1 MRPLNPAAAMG
12 TLMLLAAI
20 PVTGCDRGPAAA
32 GAAAGGT
39 AVLSP
44 ADEIRART
52 CCDCCNGIWSSD
64 EDCALASA
72 QLPAYRLCAG
82 GTAWVDATRVAEDIV
97 RDPVRYFRRE
107 SGELQRIIE
116 TCEQL
121 AGEAPDDPFVAL
133 NLGLFQYYQRDLDGA
148 VASLSAAVEDE
159 RLLSDPVRTQEA
171 FEHLGLAYQ
180 ERGDLAMAEEAFA
193 RNVEAWER
201 MPIESAYYRG
211 CPFQRLGE
219 LYDQTD
225 RVQLAE
231 TFHRRAASIELHDPI
246 RHLEGALGYL
256 VTGQHAD
263 AVAALDVLDELLL
276 ARRDEQPQTRV
287 ILVELR
293 ARSRTTRGFAALFD
307 ERSTRAGDLFTE
319 ALTLQ
324 PGEVGAGIGQ
334 GYLQL
339 ERGELSAAEGS
350 FQLGLEEA
358 GMAEGPAADAGG
370 YELMLREMSSL
381 GLARLE
387 MARGRPVEALA
398 HYDRILAGDG
408 SAIHALV
415 GKASALVSLERGDE
429 AWELIERVLKIDPD
443 NAYARG
449 EAGIVAYNRG
459 DLEHAE
465 EHFRAAAERAGATAT
480 CPHEGLGLVY
490 LSQGRMEDARASFET
505 AIEIDPDVDF
515 RKYNGLARI
524 HIEAGDYDR
533 AEALLLKS
541 RSNHPQDSE
550 ASELLAEIER
560 LRRGRSAPSSPG
572 TTLP

>member
-443 NAYARG
+443 ND
-449 EAGIVAYNRG
+449 
-459 DLEHAE
+459 DL
-465 EHFRAAAERAGATAT
+465 RLR
-480 CPHEGLGLVY
+480 LIQLY
-490 LSQGRMEDARASFET
+490 LEVRQYDT
-505 AIEIDPDVDF
+505 AI
-515 RKYNGLARI
+515 NT
-524 HIEAGDYDR
+524 AGDYLLEEVGDK
-533 AEALLLKS
+533 AATYNQLGIAYLLKGEL
-541 RSNHPQDSE
+541 RPAALNFKQAVALRPEDEGILANLDLAFQKMGKRERQARELASNESGGE
-550 ASELLAEIER
+550 AKGAAEELGVDDFYWVE
-560 LRRGRSAPSSPG
+560 
-572 TTLP
+572 